1 MTTQKSITSRNVKTA
16 IDRAIEL
23 ATPQSLVH
31 IKHSISLQ
39 QYKYFLLLFDEMCF
53 LMDSGVEPDESGF
66 YNIRMEK
73 LADKIGYTPNK
84 KEIWNDFVK
93 LKNETIAVNYL
104 MKDGQPIRYGA
115 GYISEW
121 GVSNSLIKFKFPS
134 FFIEVA
140 KKFKEQRRLFLQLNW
155 DIFNSFSGKYEAI
168 LYKLCKD
175 YENSGG
181 KKTPEFSVESFREYM
196 GIKEDEYQEFKRLA
210 TRVIND
216 PVRKINESEISDI
229 EITSRYIPKG
239 RKVIGIYFEIK
250 SKKQQSLPIESDSLD
265 DPFMLARVPIPMN
278 VQADFLKTHT
288 IEDARLCIQA
298 ANEWIEAKVKKG
310 ETIAHGKAYRTALK
324 ENWQPNKQVITKQ
337 VEQKKFEKK
346 SREDNENTKR
356 ETEERKAHEER
367 EARKALIQKFHAL
380 PVKKQQVIRTAYE
393 KQISGIALQTW
404 EKVKEKVSDQ
414 PENDPRVIFSFAKF
428 YESIK

>member
-1 MTTQKSITSRNVKTA
+1 MNTKKMIARNGVSSL
-16 IDRAIEL
+16 DRAIEL

-53 LMDSGVEPDESGF
+53 LMDSGVDPDESGF

-84 KEIWNDFVK
+84 KELWADFVS
-93 LKNETIAVNYL
+93 LKNETIAVNFL

-121 GVSNSLIKFKFPS
+121 GVSNSFIKFKFPS

-155 DIFNSFSGKYEAI
+155 SIFNSFSGKYEAI

-181 KKTPEFSVESFREYM
+181 KRTPEFSVEGFRDYM
-196 GIKEDEYQEFKRLA
+196 GLKDSEHKEY
-210 TRVIND
+210 
-216 PVRKINESEISDI
+216 KIMKTWCITKPLKKVNESPVTDI
-229 EITSRYIPKG
+229 EISLKEITSG
-239 RKVIGIYFEIK
+239 RKVFGLYFEIK
-250 SKKQQSLPIESDSLD
+250 SKKQQSLPIETDPLD

-278 VQADFLKTHT
+278 VQTDFLKVHT
-288 IEDARLCIQA
+288 IEDAKLCIQA
-298 ANEWIEAKVKKG
+298 ANEWIDAKVKAG
-310 ETIAHGKAYRTALK
+310 ETVAHGKAYRTALK
-324 ENWQPNKQVITKQ
+324 ENWKPNNKNIQQQKNEIETKKLVIEDAQKKKEQNEAIEKAKLTKWLDETLSAFDKLPE
-337 VEQKKFEKK
+337 EQKKELKETFASGLVATRKSFDEKG
-346 SREDNENTKR
+346 E
-356 ETEERKAHEER
+356 KAPLHR
-367 EARKALIQKFHAL
+367 F
-380 PVKKQQVIRTAYE
+380 
-393 KQISGIALQTW
+393 
-404 EKVKEKVSDQ
+404 
-414 PENDPRVIFSFAKF
+414 NFAKF
-428 YESIK
+428 VEQHLKKL

>member
-1 MTTQKSITSRNVKTA
+1 MTTQKSITPRNAKTA

-53 LMDSGVEPDESGF
+53 LMGSGVDPDENGF

-121 GVSNSLIKFKFPS
+121 GVSNSFIKFKFPS

-155 DIFNSFSGKYEAI
+155 GIFNSFSGKYEAI

-181 KKTPEFSVESFREYM
+181 KRTPEFSVDGFREYM
-196 GIKEDEYQEFKRLA
+196 GLSDSEHKEFKIMKTWCITKPLK
-210 TRVIND
+210 
-216 PVRKINESEISDI
+216 KINESTITDI
-229 EITSRYIPKG
+229 EISLKEITSG
-239 RKVIGIYFEIK
+239 RKVVGLYFEIK
-250 SKKQQSLPIESDSLD
+250 SKTQQSLPIETDPID

-278 VQADFLKTHT
+278 LQADFLKVHT
-288 IEDARLCIQA
+288 IEDAKLCIQA
-298 ANEWIEAKVKKG
+298 ANEWIDAKVKAG
-310 ETIAHGKAYRTALK
+310 ETVAHGKAYRMALK
-324 ENWQPNKQVITKQ
+324 ENWRPNNQSIQ
-337 VEQKKFEKK
+337 LQEREIEAKKSAIKDKEKK
-346 SREDNENTKR
+346 KEQAEAEKK
-356 ETEERKAHEER
+356 EEQMKWLGEMFSA
-367 EARKALIQKFHAL
+367 FGAL
-380 PVKKQQVIRTAYE
+380 PDEEKKELRERFASGLSATRKSFDE
-393 KQISGIALQTW
+393 KG
-404 EKVKEKVSDQ
+404 
-414 PENDPRVIFSFAKF
+414 ENSPLHRFKFAQFIEQHLKTL
-428 YESIK
+428 

>member
-1 MTTQKSITSRNVKTA
+1 MTSKALTQSKGGISRLDKAV
-16 IDRAIEL
+16 EM

-53 LMDSGVEPDESGF
+53 LMDSGIEPDESGF

-73 LADKIGYTPNK
+73 MAEKIGYTPNK
-84 KEIWNDFVK
+84 KDLWADFVK

-121 GVSNSLIKFKFPS
+121 GVSNSFIKFKFPS

-181 KKTPEFSVESFREYM
+181 KRTPEFSVEGFREYM
-196 GIKEDEYQEFKRLA
+196 GINDKEYILFKDLNKFC
-210 TRVIND
+210 ISK
-216 PVRKINESEISDI
+216 PILKINKSDISDI
-229 EITSRYIPKG
+229 TITPHPIRTGKFITS
-239 RKVIGIYFEIK
+239 IYFSIK
-250 SKKQQSLPIESDSLD
+250 SKTQQSLLIENDPLD

-278 VQADFLKTHT
+278 VQSDFLKIYT
-288 IEDARLCIQA
+288 IEDAKLCIQA
-298 ANEWIEAKVKKG
+298 ANEWIDAKVKAG
-310 ETIAHGKAYRTALK
+310 ETVAHGKAYRTALK
-324 ENWQPNKQVITKQ
+324 ENWKPNKPFLAAQETMRQEAETK
-337 VEQKKFEKK
+337 
-346 SREDNENTKR
+346 
-356 ETEERKAHEER
+356 KAE
-367 EARKALIQKFHAL
+367 EARKAKEQEKQTELENN
-380 PVKKQQVIRTAYE
+380 KKNRDFIASMRLKLESLSAEEQEKIKIEFIATRLDKVTAEKYGVFSKAYE
-393 KQISGIALQTW
+393 L
-404 EKVKEKVSDQ
+404 
-414 PENDPRVIFSFAKF
+414 IFSK
-428 YESIK
+428 YLESIFTK